1 MALKHLFGESEGDEN
16 GISEEDAEALFQISD
31 LNAEDDEEGL
41 DVKEFIVLCTVGFVL
56 ADAEGTSFIAGSK
69 LANDKDFRGVM
80 MDILKAYLI
89 FDRSAKG
96 YIEEADL
103 AKMLTNDFD
112 DGGATQLLLTDERW
126 KELDVDGSGRVD
138 FQEFVY
144 AFYRWCSLDED
155 DDDEEEEIIE
165 PGEFFGPKAQ
175 IARRQRA
182 KSIYKVAPTIDD
194 SLSPIERR
202 ILLGIRATKDYLD
215 QKGEK
220 INFQRIVLRFQKIHD
235 ALDKVR
241 EAHEAIDVDKSG
253 KIELSELH
261 MALKHLFG
269 ESEGDENGISEEDA
283 EALFQISDLNAE
295 DDEEGLDVKEFIV
308 LCTVGFVL
316 ADAEGTSFIAG
327 SKLAND
333 KDFRGVMMDILK
345 AYLIFDRSAKGYI
358 EEADLAKMLTNDF
371 DDGGATQLLLTDE
384 RWKELDVD
392 GSGRVDFQ
400 EFVYAFSQWCS
411 LEDDDDEEDE

>member
-1 MALKHLFGESEGDEN
+1 MVKFAAVNESTLSQEEAKLSPIEKRILMGIRATKDHLEQKGEKINFQRIVLRFQKIHDCLQKVRDAHEAIDVDKSGKIDLSELHMALKHLFGDGVSK
-16 GISEEDAEALFQISD
+16 EDAEALFQISD

-103 AKMLTNDFD
+103 AK
-112 DGGATQLLLTDERW
+112 
-126 KELDVDGSGRVD
+126 
-138 FQEFVY
+138 
-144 AFYRWCSLDED
+144 
-155 DDDEEEEIIE
+155 I
-165 PGEFFGPKAQ
+165 
-175 IARRQRA
+175 
-182 KSIYKVAPTIDD
+182 
-194 SLSPIERR
+194 
-202 ILLGIRATKDYLD
+202 
-215 QKGEK
+215 
-220 INFQRIVLRFQKIHD
+220 
-235 ALDKVR
+235 
-241 EAHEAIDVDKSG
+241 
-253 KIELSELH
+253 
-261 MALKHLFG
+261 
-269 ESEGDENGISEEDA
+269 
-283 EALFQISDLNAE
+283 
-295 DDEEGLDVKEFIV
+295 
-308 LCTVGFVL
+308 
-316 ADAEGTSFIAG
+316 
-327 SKLAND
+327 
-333 KDFRGVMMDILK
+333 
-345 AYLIFDRSAKGYI
+345 
-358 EEADLAKMLTNDF
+358 LTNDF